1 MLLSFVIPCYRS
13 AKTLEKVVAD
23 IESQINAHP
32 DYSSEIILV
41 NDGSPDNTF
50 EVIESLTKKYN
61 NVVGIDIAKNQ
72 GQQNALMAGFRA
84 SRGDIILA
92 SDDDGQTPV
101 EISFQ
106 LIDKLI
112 KEDYDV
118 VCAKYGDRGKRTLF
132 RRLGTW
138 ADRKMVKVFL
148 EKPDDISTS
157 VFFAARRFVIEEIT
171 RYQNPYPYWTG
182 LLLRTTHNIG
192 NVEVTQKDRLAGSSG
207 YNLRKLLGL
216 WINGCTTFSI
226 KPLRFATLTG
236 MIIALIGFVTIIV
249 IAIQKFVNPNMMS
262 GWTSMIATMLLIG
275 GLIMMMLGVI
285 GEYIG
290 RIYLSLNGS
299 PQYVIRRIIDNRQ
312 ESDVK

>member
-13 AKTLEKVVAD
+13 AKTLTKVVDD
-23 IESQINAHP
+23 IQDQVRQHP
-32 DYSSEIILV
+32 EYTAEIILV
-41 NDGSPDNTF
+41 NDGSPDNTY
-50 EVIESLTKKYN
+50 EVIEELAEKYEN
-61 NVVGIDIAKNQ
+61 IVGIDIAKNS

-84 SRGDIILA
+84 ARGEIILA

-101 EISFQ
+101 ETSFE
-106 LIDKLI
+106 LIDKLLN
-112 KEDYDV
+112 ENYDV

-148 EKPDDISTS
+148 DKPDDIFTS
-157 VFFAARRFVIEEIT
+157 VFFAARRFVIEEIVK
-171 RYQNPYPYWTG
+171 YENPYPYWTG
-182 LLLRTTHNIG
+182 LLLRTTRNIG
-192 NVEVTQKDRLAGSSG
+192 NVDVVQKDRLSGSSG
-207 YNLRKLLGL
+207 YNLKKLLGL

-236 MIIALIGFVTIIV
+236 ILLAMVGFITIIV

-299 PQYVIRRIIDNRQ
+299 PQYVIRRVIDRRQ
-312 ESDVK
+312 GEDVR

>member
-157 VFFAARRFVIEEIT
+157 VFFAARRFVIDEIT
-171 RYQNPYPYWTG
+171 RYENPYPYWTG

-249 IAIQKFVNPNMMS
+249 IAVQKFVNPNMMS

>member
-157 VFFAARRFVIEEIT
+157 VFFAARRFVIDEIT
-171 RYQNPYPYWTG
+171 RYENPYPYWTG

-236 MIIALIGFVTIIV
+236 IIIALIGFVTIIV
-249 IAIQKFVNPNMMS
+249 IAVQKFVNPNMMS